1 MQKIIY
7 TNSRGDSVTIGHN
20 PPFQLASI
28 EGLGDLDADIQTSKA
43 AYQDGSTYLDAL
55 LNERT
60 ISIGF
65 RIKEDSIED
74 LFELRRRVASIFNP
88 KFGLGEL
95 RYEYPGGVKVIN
107 AVADHV
113 PTFPSGGSNHGPTF
127 QRSMIT
133 LICPD
138 PYWRDIESISKP
150 MSAIEP
156 RFSFPLK
163 FPVEFGSEG
172 SRQVYDNIGD
182 VPAPVLIEF
191 RGPATNPKVIN
202 ETTGE
207 FIQLNRILGPDDRLF
222 IDTSIGNKTVEIVD
236 GAGNRTNVFNWLDVN
251 STLFDLELGE
261 NTISYVA
268 DDGRENAIVQITY
281 QNRYVGI

>member
-1 MQKIIY
+1 MQKLIY

-28 EGLGDLDADIQTSKA
+28 EGLGDLDADIQTNKA
-43 AYQDGSTYLDAL
+43 AYQDGSTYLDTL
-55 LNERT
+55 LNERN
-60 ISIGF
+60 ISIGV
-65 RIKEDSIED
+65 RIKGDSIEE
-74 LFELRRRVASIFNP
+74 LFELRRKIASVFNP

-95 RYEYPGGVKVIN
+95 RYEYPSGVKVIK

-113 PTFPSGGSNHGPTF
+113 PSFPSGKSNHGPTF

-163 FPVEFGSEG
+163 FPMEFGTEG
-172 SRQVYDNIGD
+172 SKQVYDNIGD

-191 RGPATNPKVIN
+191 RGS
-202 ETTGE
+202 
-207 FIQLNRILGPDDRLF
+207 R
-222 IDTSIGNKTVEIVD
+222 NKSK
-236 GAGNRTNVFNWLDVN
+236 G
-251 STLFDLELGE
+251 
-261 NTISYVA
+261 YK
-268 DDGRENAIVQITY
+268 
-281 QNRYVGI
+281 